1 MSEVTETEDQLI
13 ARHKKE
19 QRDLIATVTGMKKQA
34 TKSKKKEIMRKC
46 QEMDD
51 TLKTRQKLEL
61 KQFKESTGGVKS
73 QEQKQEVDATNDD
86 DDDEDEFSPEK
97 LLAQLELDSKNR
109 EQEEITTKQQQP
121 QQSQGE
127 GGKKKRNRQKERLA
141 KRDAAIQQMKEQAS
155 KEASVQPDLRAIE
168 LANIAELCKVA
179 KLREFDILPDGHCL
193 FASIS
198 DQLKIR
204 HDKDISVS
212 ELRKKAADHIR
223 SDPDT
228 FAPFLFDEEK
238 MEMRDIKSYTDEIE
252 KTALWGGDMEIMALS
267 KEYNCPISVMMSGR
281 ATFRVNDDGKN
292 PELKLVY
299 YKSSYGLG
307 EHYNSLRDA

>member
-1 MSEVTETEDQLI
+1 MSEVTETEDELI

-19 QRDLIATVTGMKKQA
+19 QRDLIATITGMKKQA
-34 TKSKKKEIMRKC
+34 TKSKKKEVMRKC
-46 QEMDD
+46 QELDN
-51 TLKTRQKLEL
+51 TLQSRQKLEL
-61 KQFKESTGGVKS
+61 EQFRESSGGSKS
-73 QEQKQEVDATNDD
+73 QEQREEVVVTN
-86 DDDEDEFSPEK
+86 DEDEFSPEK

-109 EQEEITTKQQQP
+109 EQEEIPKKQQQP

-127 GGKKKRNRQKERLA
+127 CGKKKRNRQKERLA
-141 KRDAAIQQMKEQAS
+141 KRDAAIQQMKEEAS

-168 LANIAELCKVA
+168 LANIAELCKAA

-198 DQLKIR
+198 DQLKTR
-204 HDKDISVS
+204 HNKDISVPV
-212 ELRKKAADHIR
+212 LRSKAADHIR
-223 SDPDT
+223 KNPDT
-228 FAPFLFDEEK
+228 FAPFLFDEDK

-252 KTALWGGDMEIMALS
+252 NTALWGGDMEIMALS

-281 ATFRVNDDGKN
+281 ATFRVNDEGEN